1 MEGNNQ
7 NRCDVCGS
15 GYGHCGK
22 CGNMCGF
29 GGRHML
35 RWILGIIIITWI
47 FCIGMK
53 VGELKA
59 SLDQSYFGYGH
70 SRVMPMMYGAQGAT
84 WSGDQGNVMFTTS
97 SAPASMMTGVKSGT
111 IQVIKS
117 N

>member
-29 GGRHML
+29 GGRHLL
-35 RWILGIIIITWI
+35 RWLLGIIIITWV
-47 FCIGMK
+47 FSIGMK
-53 VGELKA
+53 IGELKA
-59 SLDQSYFGYGH
+59 SIEGYGFGH
-70 SRVMPMMYGAQGAT
+70 RAVPMMYGLQSG
-84 WSGDQGNVMFTTS
+84 WSGAEGNVMYSTAA
-97 SAPASMMTGVKSGT
+97 APAMMTGVKGGT
-111 IQVIKS
+111 IQVIKG

>member
-29 GGRHML
+29 GGRHLL
-35 RWILGIIIITWI
+35 RWFLGILIITWV
-47 FCIGMK
+47 FSIGMK
-53 VGELKA
+53 FGELKA
-59 SLDQSYFGYGH
+59 GIEGYSYGYGH
-70 SRVMPMMYGAQGAT
+70 RAMPMMYGAQG
-84 WSGDQGNVMFTTS
+84 GNMMFSNSIPS
-97 SAPASMMTGVKSGT
+97 SETGIRTGT
-111 IQVIKS
+111 IQVIKG